1 MDIFT
6 LMQPVSR
13 MNLTKGVGDY
23 DFLDGGRVR
32 RSLKQTGT
40 HMWTNIRLNHPN
52 IFQGIDRK
60 AFSFLD
66 IMDECEKAERFYA
79 QEYNGEWHH
88 ISRPED
94 LKAVDA
100 YVSERDM

>member
-1 MDIFT
+1 
-6 LMQPVSR
+6 
-13 MNLTKGVGDY
+13 
-23 DFLDGGRVR
+23 
-32 RSLKQTGT
+32 
-40 HMWTNIRLNHPN
+40 
-52 IFQGIDRK
+52 
-60 AFSFLD
+60 
-66 IMDECEKAERFYA
+66 MDECEKAERFYA